1 MNFARSWGVP
11 DVWPL
16 GSPPAYNYYK
26 NKRDWNVF
34 STESGHYAHSQMAQ
48 NDHNDPGAIDI
59 NVILAKSTETVT
71 DVTLEEFADWD
82 VSGLVGLPPK
92 TMNMQTL
99 LARAY
104 MNSDSAMKNS
114 SDLLDTVKS
123 LKTQMSTGGADPVA
137 VAEAVLAALKSK
149 L

>member
-1 MNFARSWGVP
+1 
-11 DVWPL
+11 
-16 GSPPAYNYYK
+16 
-26 NKRDWNVF
+26 
-34 STESGHYAHSQMAQ
+34 MAQ

-82 VSGLVGLPPK
+82 VSGLVGLSPK

-114 SDLLDTVKS
+114 SDLLDIVKS